1 MARWSRFDPTNL
13 DLTNFDLTKI
23 DLAKVDLAKV
33 DLAKLDLG
41 GVVRAGIEGAGHVT
55 AAMTGQAT
63 ELAKD
68 VTYVTVGATLLGVQR
83 AQVRRREV
91 ARMLRR

>member
-13 DLTNFDLTKI
+13 DLTNFDLTK
-23 DLAKVDLAKV
+23 VDLGKV
-33 DLAKLDLG
+33 NME
-41 GVVRAGIEGAGHVT
+41 GVVRAGIEGAGHLT
-55 AAMTGQAT
+55 AAVAGQAT

-68 VTYVTVGATLLGVQR
+68 ATYITVGATLLGVQR

>member
-13 DLTNFDLTKI
+13 DLTNFDLTK
-23 DLAKVDLAKV
+23 V
-33 DLAKLDLG
+33 DLG
-41 GVVRAGIEGAGHVT
+41 GVNLRINVEDVVRAGIEGAGHLT
-55 AAMTGQAT
+55 ATVAGQAT

-68 VTYVTVGATLLGVQR
+68 ATYVTVGATLLGVQR

>member
-23 DLAKVDLAKV
+23 DLGSVSVED
-33 DLAKLDLG
+33 
-41 GVVRAGIEGAGHVT
+41 VVRAGIEGAGHLT
-55 AAMTGQAT
+55 ATVAGQAT

-68 VTYVTVGATLLGVQR
+68 ATYVTVGATLLGVQR

>member
-1 MARWSRFDPTNL
+1 MTTHATDRP
-13 DLTNFDLTKI
+13 
-23 DLAKVDLAKV
+23 
-33 DLAKLDLG
+33 
-41 GVVRAGIEGAGHVT
+41 VVLR
-55 AAMTGQAT
+55 AT

-68 VTYVTVGATLLGVQR
+68 ATYVTVGATLLGVQR

>member
-1 MARWSRFDPTNL
+1 MALWSRFDPTNL
-13 DLTNFDLTKI
+13 DLTNLDLTKVDLTKIDLTKI
-23 DLAKVDLAKV
+23 DLA
-33 DLAKLDLG
+33 
-41 GVVRAGIEGAGHVT
+41 
-55 AAMTGQAT
+55 

-68 VTYVTVGATLLGVQR
+68 ATYIAVGATLLTVQR

>member
-13 DLTNFDLTKI
+13 DLTNFDLTHFEFS
-23 DLAKVDLAKV
+23 KVDLSSV
-33 DLAKLDLG
+33 SLEDI
-41 GVVRAGIEGAGHVT
+41 VRAGIESAGHLT
-55 AAMTGQAT
+55 AVVAGQAT

-68 VTYVTVGATLLGVQR
+68 ATYVTVGATLLGVQR

>member
-13 DLTNFDLTKI
+13 DLTNFDLTNFDLTRI
-23 DLAKVDLAKV
+23 DLSSVNLKVNLED
-33 DLAKLDLG
+33 
-41 GVVRAGIEGAGHVT
+41 VVRAGIEGAGHLT
-55 AAMTGQAT
+55 ATVAGQAT

-68 VTYVTVGATLLGVQR
+68 ATYVTVGATLLGVQR

>member
-13 DLTNFDLTKI
+13 DLTNFDLTK
-23 DLAKVDLAKV
+23 VDLGKV
-33 DLAKLDLG
+33 SLE
-41 GVVRAGIEGAGHVT
+41 GVVRAGIEGAGHLTSAV
-55 AAMTGQAT
+55 AGQAT

-68 VTYVTVGATLLGVQR
+68 ATYITVGATLLGVQR